1 MSNIHE
7 NLQKILHAVWGKDV
21 RQAIHDAIHDCY
33 EDGSAGSTDLIAR
46 EEIEEL
52 EATKATR
59 IELAEETAD
68 RLAEVAVE
76 RGRIDNLVTSGTGVT
91 NATKRTETT
100 LFSASVPCF
109 GNVSGYSGY
118 FDIEDAIENYDYIK
132 IRYSA
137 FGKTGIVECKPS
149 DIPATGTLGSNVFHW
164 SEIQPNYE
172 VISIENP
179 RSVFR
184 HMDFYSYNIS
194 SGNTHRLSI
203 DAVVFGWNG
212 DATSNGKISD
222 SFTISWDS
230 SKSLYVASGFAGGI
244 YSIIGVKYTDA
255 GVDKDTELTDIRTG
269 ADGTVY
275 QTAGGAVR
283 GQIEDITNRLDGI
296 ESNFG
301 DEYDSTATYAVGDRC
316 VHEGVWYECNTAIS
330 TAEDWTEAHWDKVS
344 FGDIIDQVAQNTS
357 ELSGLKEE
365 LEEEL
370 DADNEY
376 VSKPL
381 TFSVVPNE
389 YVRSNG
395 AISVDSDHEWSR
407 TDKISVVGYSEIK
420 GVNTASGFTQNAFY
434 NSSDQMVQY
443 FLLASGGTIEVPST
457 ASYVVFSGPHAQVN
471 TAHIYGKKKAYA
483 YGVQES
489 IENIKD
495 GILLQSKVQQ
505 NIKNAT
511 TLPID
516 MYETGSLSMDGL
528 SNDSYRASYR
538 AKSNRLECNAVD
550 IAIKA
555 KTGNKYAIKTYSTD
569 GQFIESTDWL
579 TATTIIK
586 AGTIYKLLL
595 DCDTADMTLAER
607 LECFKYA
614 TFDYA
619 ECDSKPF
626 TFQCRDAK
634 VSDSIPPN
642 SVYAIRATALNQYDR
657 VRLSV
662 TKTAD
667 NQYVCVHDTYINN
680 IAVNMDGTTITPN
693 IETDSLTVEQLNQYD
708 WGLKFGSQYKG
719 LQVPMLSDCLVT
731 ASKYNI
737 KVALD
742 FKWVSSFSDDDV
754 DAIFTLLAKTGQ
766 LDCILSPLT
775 ITTYQKF
782 KAKSERISYY
792 FYGTDAQVVSQTSAL
807 KLLHTS
813 FNDIY
818 IQPSPFGEIPSDAL
832 IKHCAENGFK
842 LYMTQIEG
850 IDALMS
856 IGFDHGINLYE
867 CHYIENIKS
876 TVKAY
881 NDLNL

>member
-1 MSNIHE
+1 MATIP
-7 NLQKILHAVWGKDV
+7 LKD
-21 RQAIHDAIHDCY
+21 ITFPGLDNTYTIP
-33 EDGSAGSTDLIAR
+33 E
-46 EEIEEL
+46 
-52 EATKATR
+52 
-59 IELAEETAD
+59 
-68 RLAEVAVE
+68 
-76 RGRIDNLVTSGTGVT
+76 IDN
-91 NATKRTETT
+91 T
-100 LFSASVPCF
+100 LSTA
-109 GNVSGYSGY
+109 GKAA
-118 FDIEDAIENYDYIK
+118 DAK
-132 IRYSA
+132 
-137 FGKTGIVECKPS
+137 KTG
-149 DIPATGTLGSNVFHW
+149 
-164 SEIQPNYE
+164 
-172 VISIENP
+172 
-179 RSVFR
+179 
-184 HMDFYSYNIS
+184 
-194 SGNTHRLSI
+194 
-203 DAVVFGWNG
+203 
-212 DATSNGKISD
+212 
-222 SFTISWDS
+222 
-230 SKSLYVASGFAGGI
+230 
-244 YSIIGVKYTDA
+244 
-255 GVDKDTELTDIRTG
+255 
-269 ADGTVY
+269 
-275 QTAGGAVR
+275 
-283 GQIEDITNRLDGI
+283 
-296 ESNFG
+296 
-301 DEYDSTATYAVGDRC
+301 DE
-316 VHEGVWYECNTAIS
+316 
-330 TAEDWTEAHWDKVS
+330 
-344 FGDIIDQVAQNTS
+344 IDQLKS
-357 ELSGLKEE
+357 ETNYI
-365 LEEEL
+365 EEEL
-370 DADNEY
+370 DVNNEY
-376 VSKPL
+376 VSKSL

-389 YVRSNG
+389 YVKSSG
-395 AISVDSDHEWSR
+395 VISVDSDHEWSR
-407 TDKISVVGYSEIK
+407 TDKISVVGYTEIK

-443 FLLASGGTIEVPST
+443 FSLASGGTIEVPST

-471 TAHIYGKKKAYA
+471 TAHIYGKKKTYA

-495 GILLQSKVQQ
+495 GILLQSKVQP

-511 TLPID
+511 ILPID

-538 AKSNRLECNAVD
+538 ARSNRLECNAID

-579 TATTIIK
+579 TATTVIK

-614 TFDYA
+614 AFDYG
-619 ECDSKPF
+619 ECGNKPF
-626 TFQCRDAK
+626 TFQCREAQ
-634 VSDSIPPN
+634 VNDSVPPN
-642 SVYAIRATALNQYDR
+642 SSYAIRLAALNQYDR

-842 LYMTQIEG
+842 LYITPIEG

-876 TVKAY
+876 TIKAY